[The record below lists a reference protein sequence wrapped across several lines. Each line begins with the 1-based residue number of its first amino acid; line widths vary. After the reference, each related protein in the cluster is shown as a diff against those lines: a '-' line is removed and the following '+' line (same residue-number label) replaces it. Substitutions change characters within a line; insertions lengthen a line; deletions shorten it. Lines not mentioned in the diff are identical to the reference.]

1 MSLRSSRLAGGS
13 VVALSAIFALACV
26 LDSPGFA
33 LSAVPALLLA
43 VSLLV
48 GRFPGEELLA
58 EIRERRRAAPQRRAR
73 REPAAARHINTFVRP
88 VGRAAAFALAMRPPP
103 AVIRKPNAVGSE
115 FWGPIGPQMLGPAN
129 EKAPRLQG
137 FQSRGDRI

>member
-33 LSAVPALLLA
+33 LSAIPALLLV
-43 VSLLV
+43 VSLLA

-73 REPAAARHINTFVRP
+73 REPAAARHTNTFVRP
-88 VGRAAAFALAMRPPP
+88 VGRAVMI
-103 AVIRKPNAVGSE
+103 V
-115 FWGPIGPQMLGPAN
+115 
-129 EKAPRLQG
+129 AP
-137 FQSRGDRI
+137 S